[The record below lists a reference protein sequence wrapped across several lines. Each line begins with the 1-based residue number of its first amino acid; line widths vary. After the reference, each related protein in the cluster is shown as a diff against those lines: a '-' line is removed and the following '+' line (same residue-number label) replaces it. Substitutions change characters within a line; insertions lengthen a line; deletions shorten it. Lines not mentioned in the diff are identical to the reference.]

1 MSLLVRHRKRWVRCR
16 EVPMGRFSVD
26 FRPSRVRQN
35 SPTPTPVLTLLR
47 NVQKGRLGDRMI
59 NRRRALILYFG
70 AIVVPLASF
79 GQQPQGK
86 VARVGFLVSETL
98 SSQAGRIE
106 ALRAGLSDR
115 GYVEGNSIAIEL

>member
-1 MSLLVRHRKRWVRCR
+1 
-16 EVPMGRFSVD
+16 
-26 FRPSRVRQN
+26 
-35 SPTPTPVLTLLR
+35 
-47 NVQKGRLGDRMI
+47 MI

-79 GQQPQGK
+79 AQQPQGK